1 MRVLCVCLC
10 LDLVIFTWGRQLTV
24 TSILKPPLLMES
36 GSPGQYEGYIVDILN
51 SLASQN
57 NFTYSIVPE
66 PDGVYGVKDDKG
78 NWNGMMG
85 KLVNKKADLAAA
97 DLTVSSTRRT
107 AVSFTS
113 PILHGGKRI
122 LVFTPQVPPHNGLVV
137 LFEPFSGDVWV
148 MLMVVC
154 IIVGILL
161 TIINRYSP
169 SEWSKIPEAEDKT
182 NSRESFTIN
191 NALFFVHTTVTWQG
205 FKEAPRSPGGRFLAS
220 MWMSFVL
227 FMITAYIA
235 NLASFIIART
245 PDKAILPFKTF
256 HQMEMQS
263 EVAYGTKSWDTFL
276 QRSKDPVLNR
286 LDLISRSDPDNNLF
300 ETDQEGYERV
310 RDYQGSFAAIM
321 ESHVAEYYAGR
332 DCSVMVVG
340 EKAEPTEQ
348 AIACSN
354 ASLCAE
360 LSTSMNNVPLKELR
374 QKWWPNSCGTTLL
387 SEFLNKPEVT
397 LLTPARP
404 LNTIDLSIAFILLL
418 LGIIVGV
425 LMMVIEV
432 YIARKKAQKEGPIK
446 MKSTNGDKLVT
457 EGTDE
462 EKAPIAEEC

>member
-1 MRVLCVCLC
+1 M
-10 LDLVIFTWGRQLTV
+10 
-24 TSILKPPLLMES
+24 
-36 GSPGQYEGYIVDILN
+36 
-51 SLASQN
+51 
-57 NFTYSIVPE
+57 
-66 PDGVYGVKDDKG
+66 
-78 NWNGMMG
+78 
-85 KLVNKKADLAAA
+85 
-97 DLTVSSTRRT
+97 
-107 AVSFTS
+107 
-113 PILHGGKRI
+113 
-122 LVFTPQVPPHNGLVV
+122 
-137 LFEPFSGDVWV
+137 
-148 MLMVVC
+148 
-154 IIVGILL
+154 
-161 TIINRYSP
+161 
-169 SEWSKIPEAEDKT
+169 
-182 NSRESFTIN
+182 
-191 NALFFVHTTVTWQG
+191 
-205 FKEAPRSPGGRFLAS
+205 AS

-235 NLASFIIART
+235 NLASFLIART

-432 YIARKKAQKEGPIK
+432 YIARKKAQVSLLPV
-446 MKSTNGDKLVT
+446 M
-457 EGTDE
+457 
-462 EKAPIAEEC
+462 